1 MAGSSK
7 RGSVPE
13 AEIKRSSVSE
23 CCILYKD
30 GINGCQLYPSFSLAV
45 DCICKKNYKI
55 SWLSK
60 VISFTHR
67 MKKGKQASKTS
78 GVLLYKAGALECV

>member
-1 MAGSSK
+1 MA
-7 RGSVPE
+7 
-13 AEIKRSSVSE
+13 VS
-23 CCILYKD
+23 CIHPFLWQWIVY
-30 GINGCQLYPSFSLAV
+30 V
-45 DCICKKNYKI
+45 KNYKI

-67 MKKGKQASKTS
+67 MKKGKQAGKTS